1 MENQLVM
8 NGVKSGIFSVDDILD
23 LHERKLFCSPI
34 TANNATV
41 MTLFGIASANEVPDL
56 PPEPSYSD
64 SNNISYPRLQ
74 QNPKM
79 IQYSQL
85 GQMKSPGSNFN
96 ESEGEESQ
104 EDIAYQS
111 KITNVSPERT
121 KSENE
126 DITESDA
133 NHTENEKPQK
143 KKKRRILFSK
153 AQTYELERRFRQ
165 QRYLSAP
172 EREHLASIIRLS
184 PLQVKIW
191 FQNHRYKFKKARN
204 EQGLDLNPLTSP
216 RRVAVPVLVRDG
228 KPCRQDLGASF
239 ASQFEHH
246 QSQSNFVLPSNL
258 NNGLSSYSVT
268 HSPKTMDHAYDI
280 MNSSPPLPM
289 NINMS
294 CAYNMN
300 SMNAM
305 NSMAFNKGMTLPNYS
320 HHLIQPQAKWW

>member
-1 MENQLVM
+1 MENQLVI
-8 NGVKSGIFSVDDILD
+8 NGVKSSSFSVDDILD

-41 MTLFGIASANEVPDL
+41 MTLFGTAGTHDVPEL
-56 PPEPSYSD
+56 PPVTNYSD
-64 SNNISYPRLQ
+64 SINIPYPRLQ
-74 QNPKM
+74 QNPKV

-85 GQMKSPGSNFN
+85 EQKKSPGCNFN

-104 EDIAYQS
+104 ENITFQS
-111 KITNVSPERT
+111 KNTNISPETR

-126 DITESDA
+126 DIIESDA
-133 NHTENEKPQK
+133 KHTENGKPQK

-172 EREHLASIIRLS
+172 EREHLASIIRLT

-216 RRVAVPVLVRDG
+216 RRIAVPVLVRDG

-246 QSQSNFVLPSNL
+246 QSQSNFVIPSNF
-258 NNGLSSYSVT
+258 NNGLANYSAT
-268 HSPKTMDHAYDI
+268 HSPQSMDHAYDI
-280 MNSSPPLPM
+280 MSSSPSLPM

-300 SMNAM
+300 SINAM
-305 NSMAFNKGMTLPNYS
+305 NSVTFNKNMTLPNYG